1 MTIQPIRE
9 GHVLLIPRAE
19 IDHWDHV
26 PEATAQHLMRV
37 AQRITSLIALLPTAL
52 GANGGLKIEGE
63 PRIVGKD
70 ARHLQVVLR
79 QGPTKVRAIAFRMA
93 DRLEELQSGG
103 GDLSIA
109 FRPNINEFGGRS
121 EVQVQIED
129 FQPRSN
135 PDVEFV
141 PAEKYWK
148 DE

>member
-1 MTIQPIRE
+1 
-9 GHVLLIPRAE
+9 LA
-19 IDHWDHV
+19 
-26 PEATAQHLMRV
+26 
-37 AQRITSLIALLPTAL
+37 S
-52 GANGGLKIEGE
+52 GLKIEGE

-103 GDLSIA
+103 GALSIA